1 MDTDTAA
8 LQAAE
13 KRVREM
19 HERSQRLLGN
29 APTYG
34 EGQPDKP
41 KQTDDRF
48 LLLLLMLMLSQN
60 GGNQPLLA
68 LLGFLLI

>member
-1 MDTDTAA
+1 MDTDTVA

-19 HERSQRLLGN
+19 RERSLRLLGN

-34 EGQPDKP
+34 EGPPQQQKQP
-41 KQTDDRF
+41 DDRF
-48 LLLLLMLMLSQN
+48 LLLLLLLMLSQN
-60 GGNQPLLA
+60 GSNQPLLT
-68 LLGFLLI
+68 LLAYLLI

>member
-1 MDTDTAA
+1 MDSDAAA

-13 KRVREM
+13 RRVREM

-29 APTYG
+29 TPTYG
-34 EGQPDKP
+34 EGHTEKP
-41 KQTDDRF
+41 KQPDDRF

-60 GGNQPLLA
+60 GGNQPLTVLLA
-68 LLGFLLI
+68 YLLI

>member
-13 KRVREM
+13 RRVREM
-19 HERSQRLLGN
+19 RERSQRLLGN
-29 APTYG
+29 TPTYG
-34 EGQPDKP
+34 EGHPEKP

-48 LLLLLMLMLSQN
+48 LLLLLILLLSQN
-60 GGNQPLLA
+60 GGSQSLLTLLA
-68 LLGFLLI
+68 FLLI

>member
-13 KRVREM
+13 RRVREM

-29 APTYG
+29 TPTYG
-34 EGQPDKP
+34 EGVPENP
-41 KQTDDRF
+41 KQPDDRF
-48 LLLLLMLMLSQN
+48 LLLLLLLMLSQN
-60 GGNQPLLA
+60 GGNQSLAVLLA
-68 LLGFLLI
+68 YLFI